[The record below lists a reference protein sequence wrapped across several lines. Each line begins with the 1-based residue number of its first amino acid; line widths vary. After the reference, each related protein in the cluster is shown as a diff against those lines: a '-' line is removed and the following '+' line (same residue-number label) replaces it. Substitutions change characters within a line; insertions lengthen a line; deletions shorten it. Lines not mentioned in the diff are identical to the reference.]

1 VPFRGGV
8 PAPDFMPV
16 PTNGDVTVDNI
27 KRVPTYNPLKDAVKV
42 GVSCL
47 FFSYSIAFILDM
59 NICYFLFILTLIL

>member
-1 VPFRGGV
+1 MPFRGGV

-47 FFSYSIAFILDM
+47 FFSPI
-59 NICYFLFILTLIL
+59 